1 MQKFEP
7 KTNTP
12 IRRRS
17 CLTWQERSRSLHSR
31 RHARRCAATSEFMA
45 CSTGCRCTRRRR
57 RSSGGA
63 RRRGPYPRFIDAT
76 ASCER
81 ITWIRRRPC
90 PGRSAAV
97 PAAIS
102 CRQREKPVV
111 SMSTSNSS
119 LRRSARTC
127 SICPLRRPAREEGA
141 REQRGSGRPLYGI
154 QQHIAALKTARTRRK
169 HAYKPTFVRW
179 NIF

>member
-1 MQKFEP
+1 MPKFEP
-7 KTNTP
+7 KTS

-17 CLTWQERSRSLHSR
+17 CLTWQERRRSLHSR
-31 RHARRCAATSEFMA
+31 RHARRCAATSEFTA

-102 CRQREKPVV
+102 CRQREKSVV
-111 SMSTSNSS
+111 LMSTSSSS
-119 LRRSARTC
+119 LRRAARTC
-127 SICPLRRPAREEGA
+127 CLYARFAGPHWKQAWRGPGSSEGA
-141 REQRGSGRPLYGI
+141 GGPS
-154 QQHIAALKTARTRRK
+154 TAFSSILPR
-169 HAYKPTFVRW
+169 
-179 NIF
+179 